1 MRIGFGFDVH
11 PLVKGR
17 RLFLGGAEIPY
28 ALGLDGHSDADVLVH
43 AICDSLLGA
52 MGEKDIGHHFPNS
65 DPRYRGISSLRLL
78 EEVREIMIRRSF
90 RLGNLDTTV
99 VAEEPK
105 IAPYFPEMIA
115 KIAQTLRVSPAQVNI
130 KATTAEGLG
139 FVGEK
144 KGIVAYAVA
153 VLLSASGEE

>member
-11 PLVKGR
+11 PLAKGR
-17 RLFLGGAEIPY
+17 KLILGGVEIPY
-28 ALGLDGHSDADVLVH
+28 VLGLQGHSDADVLVH

-65 DPRYRGISSLRLL
+65 DPRYRGVSSLRLL
-78 EEVREIMIRRSF
+78 GEVKEILARRSLC
-90 RLGNLDTTV
+90 LGNLDSTV

-105 IAPYFPEMIA
+105 ISPYLAEMIA
-115 KIAQTLRVSPAQVNI
+115 KIAQTLEVMPAQVSI

-144 KGIVAYAVA
+144 RGIVAYAVA
-153 VLLSASGEE
+153 LLEAS

>member
-1 MRIGFGFDVH
+1 
-11 PLVKGR
+11 
-17 RLFLGGAEIPY
+17 
-28 ALGLDGHSDADVLVH
+28 
-43 AICDSLLGA
+43 
-52 MGEKDIGHHFPNS
+52 
-65 DPRYRGISSLRLL
+65 
-78 EEVREIMIRRSF
+78 MIRRSF

-144 KGIVAYAVA
+144 KE
-153 VLLSASGEE
+153 SWPMPWRC